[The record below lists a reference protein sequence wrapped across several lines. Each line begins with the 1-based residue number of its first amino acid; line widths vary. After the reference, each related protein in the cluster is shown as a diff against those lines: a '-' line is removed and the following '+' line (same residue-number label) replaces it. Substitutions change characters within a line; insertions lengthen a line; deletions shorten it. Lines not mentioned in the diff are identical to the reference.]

1 VRGREVGARGRG
13 EKGKE
18 SERGEEALVLMNFKG
33 KLFRAIYD

>member
-1 VRGREVGARGRG
+1 MGARGRG

-33 KLFRAIYD
+33 KFIAIYD